1 MKATVTHQRGAAL
14 LLAMLTVTLVATLSA
29 AALWHQWRALA
40 VERAERERV
49 QASWVLGGALDW
61 ARLILREDQNA
72 NRNAPADHLGEP
84 WALPLAEARL
94 SSFLATD
101 RDQSADSTLAAF
113 LSGEVSDQQGRLN
126 IYNLVVLADGQ
137 ATPSAPDVAAF
148 ERLFQQLGLP
158 PGELALCLMR
168 LQAALDQT
176 PAGRQRPDAPLL
188 PSRWS
193 QLGWLG
199 LSPATLQALAPHATW
214 LPQRTALNLNT
225 ASAEALYANLPG
237 TDMAVARQL
246 VAQRASAH
254 FPTVAD
260 VKRRFP
266 VLEQALS
273 ATDRFQTTSRFFE
286 VRGRLRL
293 DDTVVE
299 EVSLVDRSSDG
310 GQKVEALWRER
321 RRPAPT
327 RPGASLQ

>member
-1 MKATVTHQRGAAL
+1 MSRAQHPHQRGAAL
-14 LLAMLTVTLVATLSA
+14 LMAMLTVALVATLST

-40 VERAERERV
+40 VERAERARV

-72 NRNAPADHLGEP
+72 NRNEPADHLGEP

-94 SSFLATD
+94 SSFLAAD
-101 RDQSADSTLAAF
+101 RNQNADNTLEAF
-113 LSGEVSDQQGRLN
+113 LSGEITDQQGRLN
-126 IYNLVVLADGQ
+126 LYNLVQTSDGK
-137 ATPSAPDVAAF
+137 AIPSAADVTAF
-148 ERLFQQLGLP
+148 ERLFQQLGLS

-176 PAGRQRPDAPLL
+176 PAGRQRPGAPLL

-199 LSPATLQALAPHATW
+199 LSAPTLRALAPHATW

-225 ASAEALYANLPG
+225 ASAEALFAALPG
-237 TDMAVARQL
+237 TDMALARQL
-246 VAQRASAH
+246 VVQRATAH

-266 VLEQALS
+266 QLEEALAAS
-273 ATDRFQTTSRFFE
+273 DRFQTTSRFFE

-299 EVSLVDRSSDG
+299 EVSLVDRGGSG
-310 GQKVEALWRER
+310 GQDIQTLWRER
-321 RRPAPT
+321 RRP
-327 RPGASLQ
+327 GGSLQ